1 MLNGSVR
8 GRVRKAPRAVIGAG
22 AILLGGALIAAAGP
36 GIGTARAGA
45 GAPGH
50 SHDHA
55 TFSAGAPGDPAK
67 PSRTIEIKM
76 TEGDGKMGFVPSR
89 IEVRQG
95 EQIRFVLRNDGEL
108 DHEII
113 LASLEDNL
121 KHAEVM
127 KKYPDMEHDDPNGK
141 RLAPKGHA
149 EILWKFTKAGEFD
162 FSCLIPGH
170 REAGMS
176 GTVVVRGAK
185 R

>member
-1 MLNGSVR
+1 MLNGHMR
-8 GRVRKAPRAVIGAG
+8 GRMRKARQAASVAR
-22 AILLGGALIAAAGP
+22 AILGSALIAAAGL
-36 GIGTARAGA
+36 GIGSAGAGA

-55 TFSAGAPGDPAK
+55 TFSAGEPGNPAS

-76 TEGDGKMGFVPSR
+76 TEGDGKMAFVPAR

-95 EQIRFVLRNDGEL
+95 EQIRFVLRNEGEL
-108 DHEII
+108 DHEMV
-113 LASLEDNL
+113 LASLDDNL

-127 KKYPDMEHDDPNGK
+127 KKNPDMEHDDPNGK
-141 RLAPKGHA
+141 RLAPKGNSA
-149 EILWKFTKAGEFD
+149 ILWKFTKAGEFD

-176 GTVVVRGAK
+176 GTVAVRGAK
-185 R
+185 P